1 MIQGLMRLSRTRLAR
16 NIFALYVVRAANQ
29 LLPLIVIPYLA
40 RVLGP
45 SGWGLVAF
53 AQAFAMYGI
62 ITVEYGFEFSG
73 TRAVARD
80 REQAS
85 RLSELVAGILGL
97 QFLLACLVG
106 LAALLIQAVVPE
118 FQKQPL
124 LLWAGL
130 AFAILQGFAPIWYFT
145 GKERIPLIAA
155 IDTGAK
161 LVGTLA
167 IFLLVKEPADGWL
180 VLAASAFAS
189 LLSTVTAYVILL
201 REVRP
206 GRLSIRLIGQT
217 LKLGFSMFL
226 MRVAVMMNTAG
237 NTFLLGVLVAPQQVA
252 FFVAGEKLCRPV
264 AWLLQPINT
273 ALLPRLSHLIGHSPD
288 QAKTLAGLTILVMAS
303 IGISFGLAIWI
314 AAPWLVPLFFGAGY
328 EPAVAVM
335 RVMAAIVPLIVLNAA
350 LVSQWMI
357 PHGLDR
363 WLNVVVLSGTAV
375 NLVLALLLAPRFG
388 AYGMAWVTV
397 VVEGYLLVGF
407 LLMLRRAGLRPIRLG
422 LLRTG
427 FAWLAEARR

>member
-1 MIQGLMRLSRTRLAR
+1 MIQALRRVSQTQLAR
-16 NIFALYVVRAANQ
+16 NIFALYVVRIANQ

-62 ITVEYGFEFSG
+62 ITVEYGFEYSG

-80 REQAS
+80 RDQTA

-106 LAALLIQAVVPE
+106 LAALLVQALVPE
-118 FQKQPL
+118 FQEQPL
-124 LLWAGL
+124 FLWAGL
-130 AFAILQGFAPIWYFT
+130 AFAVLQGFAPIWYFT

-161 LVGTLA
+161 VVGTLS

-206 GRLSIRLIGQT
+206 GRPSIRLIGRT
-217 LKLGFSMFL
+217 LQLGFSMFL

-252 FFVAGEKLCRPV
+252 FFAAGEKLCRPV
-264 AWLLQPINT
+264 AWLLQPVNS

-288 QAKTLAGLTILVMAS
+288 EAKTLAGLTILVMA
-303 IGISFGLAIWI
+303 GVGMSFGLAIWI
-314 AAPWLVPLFFGAGY
+314 AAPWLVALFFGAGY

-363 WLNVVVLSGTAV
+363 WLNVVVLSGTAINV
-375 NLVLALLLAPRFG
+375 GLALVLAPLFG
-388 AYGMAWVTV
+388 AYGMAWVAV
-397 VVEGYLLVGF
+397 VVEGFLLIGF
-407 LLMLRRAGLRPIRLG
+407 LLVLQRAGLRPIRFG

-427 FAWLAEARR
+427 FAWLADAGR